1 MVHHQINEEYQTW
14 ISVEHLRSYAEKTLL
29 YLDAVECDLTV
40 VISNNADIRE
50 LNRTY
55 RHIDAPTDVLS
66 FVYDMRDPET
76 NARYLGDIIISA
88 EKLKEQAEE
97 AGHSIDRELCILVV
111 HGVLHLNGYDHEV
124 EEDEPVMLP
133 LQDKIIETIFS
144 V

>member
-1 MVHHQINEEYQTW
+1 MIHHQINEEYQSW
-14 ISVEHLRSYAEKTLL
+14 ISVEHLHTYAEKTLL

-40 VISNNADIRE
+40 VISNNADIQE

-88 EKLKEQAEE
+88 EKLKQQAEQ
-97 AGHSIDRELCILVV
+97 AGHSVDKELCVLIV
-111 HGVLHLNGYDHEV
+111 HGVLHLYGYDHEA
-124 EEDEPVMLP
+124 EEGEPVMLP
-133 LQDKIIETIFS
+133 LQEKIIETILS

>member
-1 MVHHQINEEYQTW
+1 MIHHQINEEYQSW
-14 ISVEHLRSYAEKTLL
+14 ISVEHLHTYAEKALL
-29 YLDAVECDLTV
+29 YLDAVECDLSV
-40 VISNNADIRE
+40 VISNNADIQE

-88 EKLKEQAEE
+88 EKLKQQAEQ
-97 AGHSIDRELCILVV
+97 AGHSVDKELCVLIV
-111 HGVLHLNGYDHEV
+111 HGVLHLYGYDHEA
-124 EEDEPVMLP
+124 EEGEPVMLP
-133 LQDKIIETIFS
+133 LQEKIIETILS

>member
-1 MVHHQINEEYQTW
+1 MIHHQINEEYQTW

-97 AGHSIDRELCILVV
+97 AGHSIDRELCILIV

>member
-1 MVHHQINEEYQTW
+1 MIHHQINEDYQTW

-50 LNRTY
+50 LNRNY

-97 AGHSIDRELCILVV
+97 AGHSIDKELCILIV

>member
-1 MVHHQINEEYQTW
+1 MIHHQINEEYQTW

>member
-1 MVHHQINEEYQTW
+1 
-14 ISVEHLRSYAEKTLL
+14 
-29 YLDAVECDLTV
+29 VECDLTV